1 MGNEGGWGFARQVTV
16 VIGAFFQVLAP
27 VFVTA
32 SVSEVSGANRTLVVP
47 ANYAF
52 VIWGPIFLLCFAYAA
67 YQALPSNRDDLLLGQ
82 VGWWLGSAFLLNGV
96 WEIVFPARLFLLSE
110 GVFLVVFV
118 CLFVAYRR
126 LVLVSRERALG
137 GPERWLVALPLG
149 LLFGWVTIANFV
161 SVATTL
167 VGLGFL
173 EEGVGEALLGSA
185 LLLLGGLSAAL
196 LILYGTMGPP
206 QVYLA
211 HAAAVLWGLLGVVV
225 NQYGASLLT
234 TSAALLS
241 TVLVAL
247 VVIGALRGGLTQRRI
262 GRPARPGTA

>member
-96 WEIVFPARLFLLSE
+96 WEIVFPARLFLLSQ

-167 VGLGFL
+167 VGLGLL
-173 EEGVGEALLGSA
+173 EGGVGEALLGSA
-185 LLLLGGLSAAL
+185 LLLRGLVGAFRGRRQPVWSLAPHDQRSATLDRTRYPGRYWCTAWRL
-196 LILYGTMGPP
+196 D
-206 QVYLA
+206 
-211 HAAAVLWGLLGVVV
+211 
-225 NQYGASLLT
+225 T
-234 TSAALLS
+234 TEN
-241 TVLVAL
+241 
-247 VVIGALRGGLTQRRI
+247 
-262 GRPARPGTA
+262 RPARAARNRVGRTGS